1 VEGQPPATTPPIVQA
16 RPTRFR
22 PRRPPLDSV
31 TDFSDLAMRSEIW
44 SFGRGD
50 IGYVIDAH
58 AEDVVSES
66 PVSRTSTLPWAGTRT
81 GRRELVEYFETMAA
95 HVRPEAFHAV
105 VFTAS
110 GDRVVVEGSNAGTV
124 LATGERYEHDWVMV
138 FTIRDGKV
146 VRFRH
151 FYDTGDIE
159 AAM

>member
-1 VEGQPPATTPPIVQA
+1 MTAESNVEFVN
-16 RPTRFR
+16 
-22 PRRPPLDSV
+22 
-31 TDFSDLAMRSEIW
+31 DLFAA
-44 SFGRGD
+44 FGRGD
-50 IGYVIDAH
+50 VGYVIDAH

-81 GRRELVEYFETMAA
+81 GRQELVDYFETMAA
-95 HVRPEAFHAV
+95 HVRPEAFHDV

-146 VRFRH
+146 VGFRH

-159 AAM
+159 TAM

>member
-1 VEGQPPATTPPIVQA
+1 
-16 RPTRFR
+16 
-22 PRRPPLDSV
+22 V

-50 IGYVIDAH
+50 FGYVIDAH

-95 HVRPEAFHAV
+95 HVRPEAFRDV

-124 LATGERYEHDWVMV
+124 LATGERYDHDWVMV

>member
-1 VEGQPPATTPPIVQA
+1 
-16 RPTRFR
+16 
-22 PRRPPLDSV
+22 V

-124 LATGERYEHDWVMV
+124 LATGERYDHDWVMV

>member
-1 VEGQPPATTPPIVQA
+1 
-16 RPTRFR
+16 
-22 PRRPPLDSV
+22 V

-44 SFGRGD
+44 SFSRGD

-66 PVSRTSTLPWAGTRT
+66 PVSRTSTLSWAGTRT
-81 GRRELVEYFETMAA
+81 GRRELVEYFEMMAA
-95 HVRPEAFHAV
+95 HVRPEAFNDV

-124 LATGERYEHDWVMV
+124 LATGERYDHDWVMV

-146 VRFRH
+146 AGFRH
-151 FYDTGDIE
+151 FYDPGDIK
-159 AAM
+159 AAMRP